1 MKALIKPNEY
11 FEKLIFQK
19 EKANLFSQVWNFVGF
34 TSDFTEINDF
44 VVSNISATPVV
55 IQNVKGTIK
64 AFKNVCSHRHSL
76 IQTVEK
82 GNRPLMCPYHGWAYN
97 DKGIPFGIPKK
108 PFFGF
113 SKDELECLKLQEY
126 SIEICGTLVFLKV
139 KNDEISLK
147 DYLGDFY
154 AEVDAMSNNFGKL
167 IDVNEIEI
175 TSNWKIVV
183 ENTLESYH
191 VALIH
196 SETFQKL
203 GASGLDFTFS
213 KNNSS
218 WDAEVLLQEN
228 EGKQEKV
235 HRPFQQ
241 RKYKIDGYKHL
252 ILFPNVLISS
262 TYGVSFNLSHII
274 PIDEDRTLFKS
285 YVFITKK
292 VESEKVSPIEKMY
305 EDSLIDFNRK
315 VFDEDKAICQQV
327 QKGVKFSSYDGE
339 LSQEEERVLHFQQQY
354 KEYLK

>member
-1 MKALIKPNEY
+1 MKALIKPYEY
-11 FEKLIFQK
+11 FEKEVFQK
-19 EKANLFSQVWNFVGF
+19 EKVNLFSEIWNFVGF
-34 TSDFTEINDF
+34 TSDFAEINDF
-44 VVSNISATPVV
+44 VVSNLSETPVV

-76 IQTVEK
+76 IQTAEK

-97 DKGIPFGIPKK
+97 DKGVPFGIPKK

-113 SKDELECLKLQEY
+113 TKDELECLKLQEY
-126 SIEICGTLVFLKV
+126 SVETCGTLVFLKV
-139 KNDEISLK
+139 KSDEISLQE
-147 DYLGDFY
+147 YLGDFY
-154 AEVDAMSNNFGKL
+154 SEVEAMSTNFGKL

-218 WDAEVLLQEN
+218 WDAAVLLQEN

-235 HRPFQQ
+235 HRPFQA
-241 RKYKIDGYKHL
+241 RDYKIDGYKHL

-262 TYGVSFNLSHII
+262 TYGLSFNLSHII

-292 VESEKVSPIEKMY
+292 EASEKVNIIEKMY

-339 LSQEEERVLHFQQQY
+339 LSQEEERVLHFQEQY

>member
-11 FEKLIFQK
+11 FEKEILQK
-19 EKANLFSQVWNFVGF
+19 EKINLFSQIWNFVGF
-34 TSDFTEINDF
+34 TTDFTEINDF
-44 VVSNISATPVV
+44 IVSNVSDIPVV

-76 IQTVEK
+76 IQTTGK
-82 GNRPLMCPYHGWAYN
+82 GNRILMCPYHGWTYN
-97 DKGIPFGIPKK
+97 DKGVPFGIPKK

-113 SKDELECLKLQEY
+113 SKDQLECLKLQEY

-139 KNDEISLK
+139 RNDDISLK

-154 AEVDAMSNNFGKL
+154 SEVEAMSNNFGKL
-167 IDVNEIEI
+167 IDLNEIEI

-203 GASGLDFTFS
+203 GASGLNFTFS

-218 WDAEVLLQEN
+218 WEAKVILKEN

-235 HRPFQQ
+235 HRPFQL
-241 RKYKIDGYKHL
+241 RNYKIEGYKHL

-292 VESEKVSPIEKMY
+292 DASEKVNPIE
-305 EDSLIDFNRK
+305 
-315 VFDEDKAICQQV
+315 
-327 QKGVKFSSYDGE
+327 
-339 LSQEEERVLHFQQQY
+339 
-354 KEYLK
+354 

>member
-11 FEKLIFQK
+11 FEKEIFQK
-19 EKANLFSQVWNFVGF
+19 EKTNLFSEVWNFVGF

-44 VVSNISATPVV
+44 VVSNISETPVV

-97 DKGIPFGIPKK
+97 DKGVPFGIPKK

-139 KNDEISLK
+139 RNDEISLK

-154 AEVDAMSNNFGKL
+154 SEVEAMSNNFGKL

-196 SETFQKL
+196 SDTFQKL

-241 RKYKIDGYKHL
+241 RNYKIDGYKHL

-292 VESEKVSPIEKMY
+292 EASEKVSPIEKMY

>member
-11 FEKLIFQK
+11 FEKEIFQK
-19 EKANLFSQVWNFVGF
+19 EKISLFSEIWNFVGF
-34 TSDFTEINDF
+34 TSDFIEINDF
-44 VVSNISATPVV
+44 VVSNISQTPVV
-55 IQNVKGTIK
+55 IQNVKGAIK

-82 GNRPLMCPYHGWAYN
+82 GNRPLMCPYHGWTYN
-97 DKGIPFGIPKK
+97 DKGVPFGIPKK

-113 SKDELECLKLQEY
+113 SKEELECLKLQEY

-139 KNDEISLK
+139 RNDEISLK

-154 AEVDAMSNNFGKL
+154 SEVEAMSNNFGKL
-167 IDVNEIEI
+167 IDLNEIEI

-203 GASGLDFTFS
+203 GASGLDFIFS
-213 KNNSS
+213 ENNSS
-218 WDAEVLLQEN
+218 WNAEVLLKEN

-235 HRPFQQ
+235 HRPFQL
-241 RKYKIDGYKHL
+241 RNYKIEGYKHL

-292 VESEKVSPIEKMY
+292 DALEKLSPIEKFY

-315 VFDEDKAICQQV
+315 VFDEDKVICQQV
-327 QKGVKFSSYDGE
+327 HSGVKFSSYDGE

-354 KEYLK
+354 KQYMK